1 LSHPERIRPDDTE
14 PGIVVLHEKRYAF
27 ALPWCHGKE
36 VLDVACGVGYGS
48 ALLAPHSAR
57 VVGGDV
63 DEESIEYARVRYAAP
78 NVEFLVLDA
87 MALPFD
93 DDAFDVVCSFETIEH
108 LPDREAYLREVAR
121 VLRPGGTYLV
131 STPRVDR
138 TTESP
143 ANPFHHVEYSRA
155 DFEALL
161 RRHFGQVSLFGQR
174 RIETRRHRIL
184 RRLDVLGL
192 RRRSALLR
200 RASSLTG
207 TPAMEHTTL
216 DDVVIAADGL
226 DRAAEL
232 YAVCVQPLR

>member
-1 LSHPERIRPDDTE
+1 VSHPERIRPDDTE
-14 PGIVVLHEKRYAF
+14 PGVVALHEKRYAF
-27 ALPWCHGKE
+27 ALPWCRGKE

-48 ALLAPHSAR
+48 ALLASGSAR

-63 DEESIEYARVRYAAP
+63 DGESIEYARTRYGAP
-78 NVEFLVLDA
+78 NVEFQVLDA
-87 MALPFD
+87 MALPFAD
-93 DDAFDVVCSFETIEH
+93 AAFDVVCSFETIEH
-108 LPDREAYLREVAR
+108 LPDRDAYLREVAR

-138 TTESP
+138 TTETP
-143 ANPFHHVEYSRA
+143 ANPFHRVEYARA

-161 RRHFGQVSLFGQR
+161 GAHFGDVTLYGQR
-174 RIETRRHRIL
+174 RTETRRHRIL

-207 TPAMEHTTL
+207 TPATEHATL
-216 DDVVIAADGL
+216 DDVVISADDL
-226 DRAAEL
+226 DRATEL
-232 YAVCVQPLR
+232 YAVCTRPQR

>member
-1 LSHPERIRPDDTE
+1 VSHPERIRPDETE
-14 PGIVVLHEKRYAF
+14 AGVVALHEKRYAF
-27 ALPWCHGKE
+27 ALPWCRGKE

-48 ALLAPHSAR
+48 ALLASEATR

-63 DEESIEYARVRYAAP
+63 DDESIDYARTRYEAS

-87 MALPFD
+87 MALPFG
-93 DDAFDVVCSFETIEH
+93 DATFDVVCSFETIEH
-108 LPDREAYLREVAR
+108 LPDRETYLGEVAR
-121 VLRPGGTYLV
+121 VLREDGTYLV

-138 TTESP
+138 TTEAP

-161 RRHFGQVSLFGQR
+161 RPHFAHVTLYGQR
-174 RIETRRHRIL
+174 RVETRRHETL

-200 RASSLTG
+200 RASALTG
-207 TPAMEHTTL
+207 TRATEHATL
-216 DDVVIAADGL
+216 DDVVIAQDDL
-226 DRAAEL
+226 DRATEL
-232 YAVCVQPLR
+232 YGVCAGPRR

>member
-14 PGIVVLHEKRYAF
+14 PGIVALHEKRYAF
-27 ALPWCHGKE
+27 ALPWCRGKE

-48 ALLAPHSAR
+48 ALLASEAAR

-63 DEESIEYARVRYAAP
+63 DDESVDYARSRYGAA
-78 NVEFLVLDA
+78 NVEFHVLDA
-87 MALPFD
+87 MALPFAD
-93 DDAFDVVCSFETIEH
+93 AAFDVVCSFETIEH

-121 VLRPGGTYLV
+121 VLRPDGTYLV

-138 TTESP
+138 TTDAP

-161 RRHFGQVSLFGQR
+161 RGHFGDVALYGQR
-174 RIETRRHRIL
+174 RIETRRHRLL

-207 TPAMEHTTL
+207 TPATEHTTL
-216 DDVVIAADGL
+216 ADVVIDADDV
-226 DRAAEL
+226 DRAREL
-232 YAVCVQPLR
+232 YAVCAQPHP